1 LKIKIRTKDVTE
13 VSSPKTLTATFISK
27 LNDLKNKDASTAR
40 EQMAGME
47 TGQGPCKVFWLE
59 GDLRLLIPSAA
70 FGATDV
76 GTCIF
81 TLAEH
86 SGKGKRGGGYVLKN
100 GGNHWTTY
108 DTVDELIAAVS

>member
-1 LKIKIRTKDVTE
+1 MKIKIRDKDVTE
-13 VSSPKTLTATFISK
+13 VSSPNTLKDTFVKK
-27 LNDLKNKDASTAR
+27 LTELKNKDSSTAR

-70 FGATDV
+70 FSSADDATYIV
-76 GTCIF
+76 

-86 SGKGKRGGGYVLKN
+86 SGRGKRGGGYVLKHS
-100 GGNHWTTY
+100 GNKWTTY
-108 DTVDELIAAVS
+108 DSVDDLISAVS